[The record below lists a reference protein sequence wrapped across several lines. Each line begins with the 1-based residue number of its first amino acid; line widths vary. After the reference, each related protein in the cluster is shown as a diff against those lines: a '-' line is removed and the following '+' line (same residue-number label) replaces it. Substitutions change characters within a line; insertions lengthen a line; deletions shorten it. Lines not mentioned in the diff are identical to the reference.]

1 MQDEGYGAVVPN
13 RISYIEKCSN
23 ILTIDQFGLSSSY
36 PTFLAAVLRLPS
48 LTDSERWLWQLQV
61 S

>member
-1 MQDEGYGAVVPN
+1 MVQLYQIALAILKNAP
-13 RISYIEKCSN
+13 N
-23 ILTIDQFGLSSSY
+23 ILTIDQFRLSSSY